1 MKVSNTF
8 REILKIGPEFH
19 IRADMVLKSGEQLSL
34 KECDLMGGTFEFID
48 STSASGKLEIGTVT
62 AQQFKVNL
70 NNFYNQF
77 SASELEGAVI
87 TPYISL
93 VTRMDW
99 RGPQMEQL
107 KRGRFTVSGPK
118 SVGSAI
124 QLSAW
129 DTMLNFAQAYT
140 KSTLKYPATLGQ
152 IVADACAC
160 CGVALATPTFTNS
173 GYSVA
178 SRPSDSAL
186 TFRDVISHAAK
197 LAGCFARCNAD
208 GALELRWYDFSRFS
222 LSDADENRPW
232 ELSGI
237 MESDIKEADTAVTG
251 VQITGTDSAKTI
263 YTSGKDG
270 FVISISNNPL
280 AQDGL
285 QAVADT
291 LGSKLI
297 GMTFRPFT
305 ATANENPAI
314 EAGDVCYIADADGN
328 RHRSIISNL
337 DYKIYQDESYSGN
350 AESAGENST
359 VYYSPAQ
366 KAQNAADTAQAGVDE
381 AKTEITQLNGQIVLK
396 ADKGSLVAEINISP
410 EGIKISADKLELS
423 GLVTITGV
431 EDGTTI
437 INGGCMK
444 TGRIESVDG
453 SWWLDLET
461 GKFYLKNGTFA
472 GDVIWTDED
481 GNKIGSI
488 TCGGQAGLVI
498 SGSKIS
504 VESPDLSLN
513 AQDNSP
519 TYIKNLDVGDTLKTG
534 ELFTDGE
541 KGMSTEVGIRM
552 SNDTNRTLKFVN
564 GLLVNNDA

>member
-1 MKVSNTF
+1 MKVSNTY
-8 REILKIGPEFH
+8 REVLKIGPEFH
-19 IRADMVLKSGEQLSL
+19 IWADMVLKSGEQLSL
-34 KECDLMGGTFEFID
+34 KESDLMAGTFEFID
-48 STSASGKLEIGTVT
+48 STSASGKLEIGTIT

-70 NNFYNQF
+70 NNFYNKF

-99 RGPQMEQL
+99 RGPQLEQL
-107 KRGRFTVSGPK
+107 KRGQFTVSGPK

-129 DTMLNFAQAYT
+129 DNMLNFAQAYA

-152 IVADACAC
+152 IVADACTC
-160 CGVALATPTFTNS
+160 CGVTLATPTFTNS

-186 TFRDVISHAAK
+186 TFRDVISYAAK

-222 LSDADENRPW
+222 LPDTDENMPW
-232 ELSGI
+232 ELSG
-237 MESDIKEADTAVTG
+237 MKESDIKEADTVVTG
-251 VQITGTDSAKTI
+251 VQVTGTDSAKTL
-263 YTSGKDG
+263 YTSGQDG

-285 QAVADT
+285 QVVADT

-305 ATANENPAI
+305 ATANENPAV
-314 EAGDVCYIADADGN
+314 EAGDVCYITDADGN
-328 RHRSIISNL
+328 RYRSIISNL
-337 DYKIYQDESYSGN
+337 DYKIYQDESYSGD

-366 KAQNAADTAQAGVDE
+366 KAQTAADAAQTSADE
-381 AKTEITQLNGQIVLK
+381 AKASIEILNGQITLK
-396 ADKGSLVAEINISP
+396 ADKGSLVAEINVSP

-423 GLVTITGV
+423 GLVTISGV
-431 EDGTTI
+431 EDGTTTI
-437 INGGCMK
+437 DGACIK
-444 TGRIESVDG
+444 TGKIVSNDDDSSFSVDLTTGEITMKKGTFSGTINWPNSSGGIGGRIYYENQGGLHIEASGPISFGASSFSFDGPVGMEVLNGVGLENAPTGNWNVKMADG
-453 SWWLDLET
+453 SEHR
-461 GKFYLKNGTFA
+461 FYFKNGFLI
-472 GDVIWTDED
+472 DVD
-481 GNKIGSI
+481 
-488 TCGGQAGLVI
+488 
-498 SGSKIS
+498 
-504 VESPDLSLN
+504 
-513 AQDNSP
+513 
-519 TYIKNLDVGDTLKTG
+519 
-534 ELFTDGE
+534 
-541 KGMSTEVGIRM
+541 
-552 SNDTNRTLKFVN
+552 
-564 GLLVNNDA
+564 